1 MEIRQAIILGLVLEV
16 LVTIATSYQHHSEW
30 QWEVGPAYFGT
41 IIGYVLVRLILW
53 IPVAG
58 FVTAVAYRAV
68 EEKRSAV
75 VLFFVGCLVEV
86 ATTLLS
92 SMLREPEP
100 TYGIFF
106 RSAWTYISARLVFWM
121 MLVGILALVFR
132 RRRTNA

>member
-1 MEIRQAIILGLVLEV
+1 MEARQTIILGLVLEL

-30 QWEVGPAYFGT
+30 RWEVAAAYFGS
-41 IIGYVLVRLILW
+41 IIGYVLARLILW
-53 IPVAG
+53 IPLAG
-58 FVTAVAYRAV
+58 FVTTVAYRFV
-68 EEKRSAV
+68 DEKRDV
-75 VLFFVGCLVEV
+75 VALFFVGCLVEV

-106 RSAWTYISARLVFWM
+106 RSAWTYTSSRLVFWV
-121 MLVGILALVFR
+121 MLVGILALVVR

>member
-1 MEIRQAIILGLVLEV
+1 METRQAIILGVILES

-30 QWEVGPAYFGT
+30 RWEVAAAYFGSL
-41 IIGYVLVRLILW
+41 IGYILARLILW
-53 IPVAG
+53 IPLAG
-58 FVTAVAYRAV
+58 FVATVAYRSV
-68 EEKRSAV
+68 DEKRDV
-75 VLFFVGCLVEV
+75 VAIACTGFLVEV

-106 RSAWTYISARLVFWM
+106 GSAWTYISARLVFWV
-121 MLVGILALVFR
+121 MLVGILALVV